1 MSMSSLYVSAEQ
13 PTLLWELSSFVNIV
27 LKRATQFTNN
37 EQSYSEMAIHF
48 SKNHFQLSHEIVVK
62 YDYLTDRLILNKFSG
77 TFSH

>member
-37 EQSYSEMAIHF
+37 EQSYSENGNSF
-48 SKNHFQLSHEIVVK
+48 SKNHFQLSHEIVVD
-62 YDYLTDRLILNKFSG
+62 YGYLTNWLI
-77 TFSH
+77 